1 MSLSVSSVCRYPYEQ
16 AFSSVTGKAL
26 IKTLK
31 CAGFEEIRIK
41 DSHHFLKHPDG
52 RCTVIPVHSGETI
65 GKGLL
70 SQVLKDCEIS
80 REDLQR
86 LL

>member
-1 MSLSVSSVCRYPYEQ
+1 MSKL
-16 AFSSVTGKAL
+16 SSVTGKAL
-26 IKTLK
+26 IKALK
-31 CAGFEEIRIK
+31 RAGFEEIRIK
-41 DSHHFLKHPDG
+41 GSHHFLKHPDG
-52 RCTVIPVHSGETI
+52 RCTVIPVHSSETI

-70 SQVLKDCEIS
+70 SQILKDCEIS